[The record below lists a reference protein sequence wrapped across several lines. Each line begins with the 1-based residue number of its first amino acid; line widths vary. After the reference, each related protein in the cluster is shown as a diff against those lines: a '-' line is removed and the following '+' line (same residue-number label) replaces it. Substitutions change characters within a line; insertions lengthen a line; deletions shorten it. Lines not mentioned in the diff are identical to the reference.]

1 MKIDPSIKKDL
12 EKRLKDDLTAKKSQV
27 TIVSAY
33 KLNSSDT
40 AAIFKKFLTLKK
52 ANIKYVIDESLIAG
66 YIIKVGSKVVD
77 ISIKGQLESFK
88 NLII

>member
-12 EKRLKDDLTAKKSQV
+12 EKRLKEDLASRKSQV

-33 KLNSSDT
+33 KLNSTDT
-40 AAIFKKFLTLKK
+40 ASIFKKFSTLKK
-52 ANIKYVIDESLIAG
+52 SNIKYVVDETIIAG

-77 ISIKGQLESFK
+77 ISVKGQLESFK